1 MVYNYADDASAA
13 ITCLHSFISAVRVAH
28 KQAAGTYTHNNNNN
42 ISIWNILSS
51 EHSQQTLWRLL
62 FRIFPRRGPNFLTL

>member
-13 ITCLHSFISAVRVAH
+13 ITCLHSFISAVAH

-51 EHSQQTLWRLL
+51 EHSQQTRWRLL
-62 FRIFPRRGPNFLTL
+62 FRILPRRGPNFLTL